1 MVKSLEPVGVDRYLR
16 DDHILDEPFSVALL
30 IDLGFSA
37 DALDP
42 LFDSGIF
49 REPLPNRAEGSSLRA
64 RAAAKLPRTQEFEGA
79 IWLARTGVQRR
90 YHWHVYVAQKRIAHG
105 ISDSRQ
111 RVSRNAEILLENVNE
126 PFGLPLDPKSRL
138 RPGSEDA
145 PR

>member
-79 IWLARTGVQRR
+79 IWLARTVCNVVTTGMCT
-90 YHWHVYVAQKRIAHG
+90 
-105 ISDSRQ
+105 SRK
-111 RVSRNAEILLENVNE
+111 NASLMVFPI
-126 PFGLPLDPKSRL
+126 
-138 RPGSEDA
+138 PGKELA
-145 PR
+145 EMLKYCWKT